1 MEGRLELD
9 YERLLQL
16 RLVVARV
23 GEMDLARWW
32 NTNGQLGNIGTA
44 VLTRGFRRTHQFA
57 QARSVFAVA
66 THRCRAVYDPPGAV
80 TLWSLPAEMED
91 DLDLRW
97 DQWIDDVSAWSGF
110 FEHLESCSP
119 DLETELVR
127 FGLVTDA
134 DVERVRKLRR
144 SAEQRAVAVPGEF
157 AGTTAD
163 VTTLALAFARGD
175 IAGLAVPYQPWA
187 G

>member
-1 MEGRLELD
+1 
-9 YERLLQL
+9 
-16 RLVVARV
+16 
-23 GEMDLARWW
+23 
-32 NTNGQLGNIGTA
+32 
-44 VLTRGFRRTHQFA
+44 
-57 QARSVFAVA
+57 
-66 THRCRAVYDPPGAV
+66 
-80 TLWSLPAEMED
+80 MED

-97 DQWIDDVSAWSGF
+97 DQWIDDAPAWAGF
-110 FEHLESCSP
+110 FEQLESCSP

-157 AGTTAD
+157 TGTTAD

>member
-1 MEGRLELD
+1 MQPD

-16 RLVVARV
+16 RLLVARV

-32 NTNGQLGNIGTA
+32 NTNGQLGQLGTA
-44 VLTRGFRRTHQFA
+44 VLSRGFRRTHHFA

-66 THRCRAVYDPPGAV
+66 SHRCMEVYNPPGAA
-80 TLWSLPAEMED
+80 TLWILPAEMED
-91 DLDLRW
+91 DFDHRW
-97 DQWIDDVSAWSGF
+97 DQWINDASAWADF
-110 FEHLESCSP
+110 FEQLESCSP

-127 FGLVTDA
+127 FGLVTEA
-134 DVERVRKLRR
+134 DVERVGKLRR

-157 AGTTAD
+157 TGTTAD
-163 VTTLALAFARGD
+163 MTTLALAFARGD

-187 G
+187 R